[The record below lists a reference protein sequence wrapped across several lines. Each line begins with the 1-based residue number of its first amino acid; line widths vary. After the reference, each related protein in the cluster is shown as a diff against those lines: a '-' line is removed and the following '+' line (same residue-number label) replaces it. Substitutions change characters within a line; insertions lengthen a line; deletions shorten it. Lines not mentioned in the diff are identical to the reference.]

1 MRTENV
7 QKLVLISPVNEA
19 IRATDTTFAPR
30 LASLEGKRVGLL
42 DNSKS
47 NAGRLLDMVATMLHT
62 QYGFSNMVRHRKP
75 SASKP
80 VAPEV
85 IAAWTHTCDLAI
97 VGVGD

>member
-1 MRTENV
+1 MSTENV
-7 QKLVLISPVNEA
+7 QKLVLVSPVNEA
-19 IRATDTTFAPR
+19 ETAESTYAPR
-30 LASLEGKRVGLL
+30 LTELQGKRVGLL

-47 NAGRLLDMVATMLHT
+47 NANKLLDAMVTILDE
-62 QYGFSNMVRHRKP
+62 QYGFADIVRHRKP

-85 IAAWTHTCDLAI
+85 IDDLKQTCDLVI

>member
-1 MRTENV
+1 MSSDTI
-7 QKLVLISPVNEA
+7 QKLVLINPVNEA
-19 IRATDTTFAPR
+19 LPEQSTYAPR
-30 LASLEGKRVGLL
+30 PDGLAGKRVGLL

-47 NAGRLLDMVATMLHT
+47 NAGRFLDLSRAMLDQ
-62 QYGFSNMVRHRKP
+62 QYGFSNIVRHRKP

-85 IAAWTHTCDLAI
+85 VQEWTKICDLAI